1 MKKFKEVVFLFFE
14 EDLILEISDKNFNKE
29 GFVERVLNDSKIRD
43 EIVQLMLNHPK
54 IMVYHHSYS
63 VISPASQMRPEL
75 FYQYWGDFALLLDHP
90 NSYHRDFGLVLLANL
105 TPADKENKFRDV
117 FTDYYSH
124 INDEKFMTA
133 RKCVENTAKILE
145 SKAELTEDITDI
157 LLDVDKNCD
166 FPLKQ
171 IALLKS
177 DIIELFYKFYGQIN
191 DKERVNEFVKDELDN
206 ISPKTRKL
214 TKKFM
219 EKYCQNS

>member
-1 MKKFKEVVFLFFE
+1 MKKFKEVVFLFSE
-14 EDLILEISDKNFNKE
+14 EDLILEISDKNFNQEK
-29 GFVERVLNDSKIRD
+29 FVERIIDDSKIRD
-43 EIVQLMLNHPK
+43 EIVQLMLNHRK

-63 VISPASQMRPEL
+63 IISQASQMRSEL
-75 FYQYWGDFALLLDHP
+75 FYQYWDDFSLLLDHP

-105 TPADKENKFRDV
+105 TPADKENRFRDV

-133 RKCVENTAKILE
+133 RKCVQNTAKILE
-145 SKAELTEDITDI
+145 SRVELTEDIIDI
-157 LLDVDKNCD
+157 LLDVDNRCD

-191 DKERVNEFVKDELDN
+191 DKKRVNEFVKEELN
-206 ISPKTRKL
+206 SVSPKTRKFA
-214 TKKFM
+214 KKYM
-219 EKYCQNS
+219 ETFFKDD

>member
-1 MKKFKEVVFLFFE
+1 MFSE

-29 GFVERVLNDSKIRD
+29 KFVERIIDDSKIRD

-63 VISPASQMRPEL
+63 IISQASQMRPEL
-75 FYQYWGDFALLLDHP
+75 FYEYWDNFSLLLDHP
-90 NSYHRDFGLVLLANL
+90 NSYNRDFGLVLLANL
-105 TPADKENKFRDV
+105 TPVDKDNKFRDV
-117 FTDYYSH
+117 FNDYYSH

-157 LLDVDKNCD
+157 LLDVNNRCD

-191 DKERVNEFVKDELDN
+191 DKEQVNEFVKEELN
-206 ISPKTRKL
+206 SLSPKTRKL
-214 TKKFM
+214 AKKFM